1 MKFSVSI
8 PDELWLKLQILFPD
22 SGKSELVQMAL
33 TAMVADME
41 PTEEQLKELWERI
54 K

>member
-33 TAMVADME
+33 TAMIADME
-41 PTEEQLKELWERI
+41 PTEEQLKELWKRI